1 MVISQLAKLK
11 IIFASLT
18 KKIKKPDFNLDFL
31 ICRADITNFELYL
44 DFIKSQQKFQEM
56 EQQIQEYAILTQGTY
71 GSKFDFVI

>member
-1 MVISQLAKLK
+1 MLCISS
-11 IIFASLT
+11 FYG
-18 KKIKKPDFNLDFL
+18 
-31 ICRADITNFELYL
+31 RADITNFELYL